1 MDFFEHV
8 FVKCLSCLK
17 KIVDLNRYLSY
28 LAFVWMGVIF
38 KSFEW
43 DLYRVNF
50 FIYYVKDDGVE
61 NESKTI
67 LKAFTFIW

>member
-1 MDFFEHV
+1 
-8 FVKCLSCLK
+8 
-17 KIVDLNRYLSY
+17 
-28 LAFVWMGVIF
+28 MGVIF
-38 KSFEW
+38 KSYEW

-67 LKAFTFIW
+67 LKAFTFI

>member
-1 MDFFEHV
+1 
-8 FVKCLSCLK
+8 
-17 KIVDLNRYLSY
+17 
-28 LAFVWMGVIF
+28 MGVIF

-43 DLYRVNF
+43 DLYRVKF

-67 LKAFTFIW
+67 LKAFTFI